1 MATLANLVVKL
12 VGDVSDYESA
22 MKAAEEKTKAV
33 GSKMTSIGKG
43 MTAGVTL
50 PIVGMGLVAVNAA
63 SDMEESMSKVSVVFG
78 DNADEIMAWSET
90 AATSMGQSQQA
101 ALEAVGTYGNLLT
114 AIGVNDD
121 AAVEMSKTFVEL
133 AGDLAS
139 FNNAS
144 PEETLL
150 ALRSAL
156 SGEFEPMK
164 RFGVALNQAAIEQQ
178 ALKMGLIQT
187 KDELTPAIKAQAGY
201 ALILE
206 QTETAQGDFIRTSD
220 GLANS
225 QRILSAQFQ
234 DAAAS
239 IGQQLLPIALELVNV
254 VRGWLEQFQGLSPE
268 MQRVIV
274 IVAGIAAAI
283 GPLLIIVGSLVGAI
297 GSIIPVVGAV
307 VGVLSGPLLLVIGAV
322 IAAVALLVAAWKNN
336 WGDIQGKTKAAI
348 EFVRN
353 IINAGL
359 EWIRAFWDQHG
370 EQIKALVQAIWDGVR
385 AIFDWFV
392 NIVKQIF
399 EAFQLAFSGD
409 WEAFGAKLREIWDQV
424 WEDIKTALSAAWDFI
439 KDVVAKGIE
448 AIIKWFTETDWLQ
461 VGKDIIIGIAN
472 GITAATRWVI
482 DAVRAVAGAIWDTLK
497 GFFDFGSPSRLMV
510 DLGKKLMVDWA
521 GGMDAMSQI
530 PAAAMVGA
538 SNRIVGAGAVAVGR
552 EPRTVEPDANSG
564 RSSVVVYGGLHLH
577 GVEDRESL
585 MEQLQDITT

>member
-78 DNADEIMAWSET
+78 DNADEIIAWSET
-90 AATSMGQSQQA
+90 AATSMGQSQQS

-156 SGEFEPMK
+156 SGETEPMK
-164 RFGVALNQAAIEQQ
+164 RFGVAINQAAIEQQ
-178 ALKMGLIQT
+178 ALKMGLIET
-187 KDELTPAIKAQAGY
+187 KDELTPAIKSQAVYG
-201 ALILE
+201 LILE
-206 QTETAQGDFIRTSD
+206 QTKTAQGDFIRTSD

-225 QRILSAQFQ
+225 QRIVSAQFQ
-234 DAAAS
+234 DTAAA

-254 VRGWLEQFQGLSPE
+254 VRGWLERFQNLSPE
-268 MQRVIV
+268 MQRIIV
-274 IVAGIAAAI
+274 IVAGVAAAI

-307 VGVLSGPLLLVIGAV
+307 AGILTFPLIAIIGAV
-322 IAAVALLVAAWKNN
+322 IAIVALLVAAWKNN
-336 WGDIQGKTKAAI
+336 WGDIQGKTRAVAD
-348 EFVRN
+348 
-353 IINAGL
+353 
-359 EWIRAFWDQHG
+359 WIQAKIQAFLDWIKAFWDQHG
-370 EQIKALVQAIWDGVR
+370 EQIKATVQAIWDGVK

-392 NIVKQIF
+392 DIAKQIF

-409 WEAFGAKLREIWDQV
+409 WEAFGAKLREIWDGV
-424 WEDIKTALSAAWDFI
+424 WEDIKAALSAAWEFI
-439 KDVVAKGIE
+439 KTAVSDGIQ
-448 AIIKWFTETDWLQ
+448 AIIDWFTETDWLE
-461 VGKDIIIGIAN
+461 VGKSIIRGIAD
-472 GITAATRWVI
+472 GISAATQWVI
-482 DAVRAVAGAIWDTLK
+482 DAVSAVASAIWNTLK
-497 GFFDFGSPSRLMV
+497 GFFDFGSPSRLMI
-510 DLGKKLMVDWA
+510 DLGENLVQSWA
-521 GGMDAMSQI
+521 TGMDRMAFAPQLAMEGIAKDVQ
-530 PAAAMVGA
+530 PAAG
-538 SNRIVGAGAVAVGR
+538 
-552 EPRTVEPDANSG
+552 PDGPAAIG
-564 RSSVVVYGGLHLH
+564 PGGLGSSIIVYGGI
-577 GVEDRESL
+577 
-585 MEQLQDITT
+585 QLQDVQDKQSLIEQLRELEQ